1 MFALPGVRIGPHAGC
16 SGLTVFPL
24 FAASPGGRVSYL
36 LGDEAIEE
44 GLVTV
49 EEIGESGSVPN
60 LLVGNRPDSRVL
72 FVEGEELV
80 GAKQNRILNSTVL
93 LAPKSETIRKAET
106 LPWERFDPVG
116 EGEEFRCDSPS
127 GDQGA
132 ALVLEGVMVHGSLV
146 AQD

>member
-1 MFALPGVRIGPHAGC
+1 MVFALPGVRIGPHAGC

-24 FAASPGGRVSYL
+24 FAVSPGGRVSYL

-49 EEIGESGSVPN
+49 EEVGESGSVPN
-60 LLVGNRPDSRVL
+60 LLVRNLSDSRVL
-72 FVEGEELV
+72 FL
-80 GAKQNRILNSTVL
+80 
-93 LAPKSETIRKAET
+93 
-106 LPWERFDPVG
+106 

-127 GDQGA
+127 GDQGV

-146 AQD
+146 AQE